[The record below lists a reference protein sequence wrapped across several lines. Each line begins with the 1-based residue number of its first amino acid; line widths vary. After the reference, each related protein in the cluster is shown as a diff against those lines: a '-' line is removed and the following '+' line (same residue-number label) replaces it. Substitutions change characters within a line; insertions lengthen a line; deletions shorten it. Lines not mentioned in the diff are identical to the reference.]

1 MARRESNMIA
11 FITLILT
18 IGLYMLLG
26 FAALIIVFVIALL
39 CALGYHAQKNKVKQT
54 QPSKRVCP
62 MCGSPKVRFKH
73 VVNGTTSTG
82 CVATVSSN
90 RLASGD
96 TKIHRRN
103 IAYCENCGYSFD
115 FTTQD
120 DLNAQYNKLN
130 TNEGCAILVAV
141 ILGVILITIWFYS
154 H

>member
-1 MARRESNMIA
+1 MIA

-54 QPSKRVCP
+54 RPSKRVCP

-82 CVATVSSN
+82 GVATVSSN

>member
-1 MARRESNMIA
+1 MIA

-54 QPSKRVCP
+54 HPSKRVCP

-82 CVATVSSN
+82 GVATVSSN

-103 IAYCENCGYSFD
+103 IAYCEDCGYSFD

-130 TNEGCAILVAV
+130 TNEGCAILVAI

>member
-1 MARRESNMIA
+1 MIA

-82 CVATVSSN
+82 GVATVSSN
-90 RLASGD
+90 RLASGG

-103 IAYCENCGYSFD
+103 IAYCEDCGYSFD

-130 TNEGCAILVAV
+130 TNEGCAILVAI

>member
-1 MARRESNMIA
+1 MMA
-11 FITLILT
+11 FIMLILT

-26 FAALIIVFVIALL
+26 FAAIVIAFIIAVL

-82 CVATVSSN
+82 GVATVSSN

-141 ILGVILITIWFYS
+141 ILGVILITIWFYI

>member
-1 MARRESNMIA
+1 MIA

-82 CVATVSSN
+82 GVATVSSN
-90 RLASGD
+90 RFASGD

-103 IAYCENCGYSFD
+103 IAYCEDCGYSFD

-130 TNEGCAILVAV
+130 TNEGCAILVAI

>member
-1 MARRESNMIA
+1 MIA

-18 IGLYMLLG
+18 VGLYMLLG

>member
-1 MARRESNMIA
+1 MIA

-82 CVATVSSN
+82 GVATVSSN

>member
-1 MARRESNMIA
+1 MMA

-26 FAALIIVFVIALL
+26 FAALIIAFVIALL

-82 CVATVSSN
+82 GVATVSSN

-96 TKIHRRN
+96 TKIHHRN
-103 IAYCENCGYSFD
+103 IAYCEDCGYSFD

-130 TNEGCAILVAV
+130 TNEGCAILVAI

>member
-1 MARRESNMIA
+1 MIA

-141 ILGVILITIWFYS
+141 ILGVILITIWFYG

>member
-1 MARRESNMIA
+1 MMA

-26 FAALIIVFVIALL
+26 FAALIIAFVIALL

-82 CVATVSSN
+82 GVATVSSN

-103 IAYCENCGYSFD
+103 IAYCEDCGYSFD

-130 TNEGCAILVAV
+130 TNEGCAILVAI

>member
-1 MARRESNMIA
+1 MIA

-82 CVATVSSN
+82 GVATVSSN

-96 TKIHRRN
+96 TKIQRRN

>member
-1 MARRESNMIA
+1 
-11 FITLILT
+11 
-18 IGLYMLLG
+18 
-26 FAALIIVFVIALL
+26 
-39 CALGYHAQKNKVKQT
+39 
-54 QPSKRVCP
+54 

>member
-1 MARRESNMIA
+1 
-11 FITLILT
+11 
-18 IGLYMLLG
+18 
-26 FAALIIVFVIALL
+26 
-39 CALGYHAQKNKVKQT
+39 
-54 QPSKRVCP
+54 

-82 CVATVSSN
+82 GVATVSSN

-103 IAYCENCGYSFD
+103 IAYCEDCGYSFD

-130 TNEGCAILVAV
+130 TNEGCAILVAI

>member
-1 MARRESNMIA
+1 MIA

-62 MCGSPKVRFKH
+62 MCGSPKVRFRH

-82 CVATVSSN
+82 GVATVSSN

-103 IAYCENCGYSFD
+103 IAYCEDCGYSFD

-130 TNEGCAILVAV
+130 TNEGCAILAAI

>member
-1 MARRESNMIA
+1 MIA

-26 FAALIIVFVIALL
+26 FAALIIAFVIALL

-62 MCGSPKVRFKH
+62 MCGSPKVRFKYTM
-73 VVNGTTSTG
+73 NGATSSGGATTISG
-82 CVATVSSN
+82 VS
-90 RLASGD
+90 LVSGD

-103 IAYCENCGYSFD
+103 VAYCEDCGYSFD
-115 FTTQD
+115 FITQD
-120 DLNAQYNKLN
+120 DINAQYNKLN
-130 TNEGCAILVAV
+130 TNEGCSILVAV
-141 ILGVILITIWFYS
+141 VLGVILAVIWFFG

>member
-1 MARRESNMIA
+1 MIA

-54 QPSKRVCP
+54 QPSKRICP

-82 CVATVSSN
+82 GVATVSSN

-103 IAYCENCGYSFD
+103 IAYCEDCGYSFD

-130 TNEGCAILVAV
+130 TNEGCAILVAI

>member
-1 MARRESNMIA
+1 MIA

-82 CVATVSSN
+82 GVATVSSN

-120 DLNAQYNKLN
+120 DLNTQYNKLN

>member
-1 MARRESNMIA
+1 MIA

-82 CVATVSSN
+82 GVATVSSN

-103 IAYCENCGYSFD
+103 IAYCEDCRYSFD

-130 TNEGCAILVAV
+130 TNEGCAILVAI

>member
-1 MARRESNMIA
+1 MIA

-82 CVATVSSN
+82 GVATVSSN

-103 IAYCENCGYSFD
+103 IAYCEDCGYSFD

>member
-1 MARRESNMIA
+1 MIA

-26 FAALIIVFVIALL
+26 FAALIILFVIALL

-82 CVATVSSN
+82 GVATVSSN

-103 IAYCENCGYSFD
+103 IAYCEDCGYSFD

-130 TNEGCAILVAV
+130 TNEGCAILVAI

>member
-1 MARRESNMIA
+1 MIA

-82 CVATVSSN
+82 FVATVSSN

-141 ILGVILITIWFYS
+141 ILGVILITILFYS

>member
-1 MARRESNMIA
+1 MIA

-82 CVATVSSN
+82 GVATVSSN

-103 IAYCENCGYSFD
+103 IAYCEDCGYSFD

-130 TNEGCAILVAV
+130 TNEGCAILVAI
-141 ILGVILITIWFYS
+141 ILGVILITIWYYS

>member
-1 MARRESNMIA
+1 MIA

-39 CALGYHAQKNKVKQT
+39 CALGYHTQKNKVKQT

-82 CVATVSSN
+82 GVATVSSN

-103 IAYCENCGYSFD
+103 IAYCEDCGYSFD

-130 TNEGCAILVAV
+130 TNEGCAILVAI

>member
-1 MARRESNMIA
+1 MIA

-82 CVATVSSN
+82 GMATVSSN

>member
-1 MARRESNMIA
+1 MIA

-26 FAALIIVFVIALL
+26 FAALIIAFVIALL

-82 CVATVSSN
+82 GVATVSSN

-103 IAYCENCGYSFD
+103 IAYCEDCGYSFD

-130 TNEGCAILVAV
+130 TNEGCAILVAI

>member
-1 MARRESNMIA
+1 MIA

-82 CVATVSSN
+82 GVATVSSN

-103 IAYCENCGYSFD
+103 IAYCEDCGYSFD

-130 TNEGCAILVAV
+130 TNEGCAILVAI

>member
-1 MARRESNMIA
+1 MIA

-82 CVATVSSN
+82 GVATVSSN

-103 IAYCENCGYSFD
+103 IAYCENCGYGFD

>member
-1 MARRESNMIA
+1 MIA

-54 QPSKRVCP
+54 PPSKRVCP

>member
-1 MARRESNMIA
+1 MIA

-82 CVATVSSN
+82 GVATVSSN

-103 IAYCENCGYSFD
+103 IAYCEDCGYSFD

-130 TNEGCAILVAV
+130 TNEGCAILVAI
-141 ILGVILITIWFYS
+141 ILGVILTTIWFYS

>member
-1 MARRESNMIA
+1 MIA

-82 CVATVSSN
+82 GVATVSSN

-96 TKIHRRN
+96 TTIHRRN

>member
-1 MARRESNMIA
+1 MIA

-26 FAALIIVFVIALL
+26 FAALIILFVIALL
-39 CALGYHAQKNKVKQT
+39 CALGDHAQKNKVKQT

-82 CVATVSSN
+82 GVATVSSN

-103 IAYCENCGYSFD
+103 IAYCEDCGYSFD

-130 TNEGCAILVAV
+130 TNEGCAILVAI

>member
-1 MARRESNMIA
+1 MMA

-26 FAALIIVFVIALL
+26 FAALIIAFVIALL

-54 QPSKRVCP
+54 QPSKRV
-62 MCGSPKVRFKH
+62 KH

-82 CVATVSSN
+82 GATTVSGIS
-90 RLASGD
+90 LASGD

>member
-1 MARRESNMIA
+1 MMA
-11 FITLILT
+11 FIMLILT

-26 FAALIIVFVIALL
+26 FAAIVIAFIIAVL

-82 CVATVSSN
+82 GVATVSSN

-130 TNEGCAILVAV
+130 TNEGCATLVAV

>member
-1 MARRESNMIA
+1 MIA

-73 VVNGTTSTG
+73 IVNGTTSTG
-82 CVATVSSN
+82 GVATVSSN

-103 IAYCENCGYSFD
+103 IAYCEDCGYSFD

-130 TNEGCAILVAV
+130 TNEGCAILVAI

>member
-1 MARRESNMIA
+1 MIA

-26 FAALIIVFVIALL
+26 FAALIIVFVIAFL

-82 CVATVSSN
+82 GVATVSSN

-103 IAYCENCGYSFD
+103 IAYCEDCGYSFD

-130 TNEGCAILVAV
+130 TNEGCAILVAI

>member
-1 MARRESNMIA
+1 MMA

-26 FAALIIVFVIALL
+26 FAALIIAFVIALL

-73 VVNGTTSTG
+73 VMNGTTLTG
-82 CVATVSSN
+82 GATTVSGIS
-90 RLASGD
+90 LASGS

-130 TNEGCAILVAV
+130 TNEGCAILVAI

>member
-1 MARRESNMIA
+1 MIA

-82 CVATVSSN
+82 GVATVSSN

-103 IAYCENCGYSFD
+103 IAYCEDCGYSFD

-130 TNEGCAILVAV
+130 TNEGCAILVAI
-141 ILGVILITIWFYS
+141 ILGVILITILFYS

>member
-1 MARRESNMIA
+1 MIA

-103 IAYCENCGYSFD
+103 IAYCEDCGYSFD

-130 TNEGCAILVAV
+130 TNEGCAILVAI

>member
-1 MARRESNMIA
+1 MIA

-82 CVATVSSN
+82 GAATVSSN